1 MRILAARWLGL
12 EPLDNCKYF
21 MLTTGSVSA
30 LGYEHNISRPV
41 IRLWNDAH
49 QLKR

>member
-41 IRLWNDAH
+41 IRLWNDDH